1 MLLLIL
7 GEKSKYNPALSFN
20 INYILHMLTMAIVFH
35 HFLQNFIYKWDRSH
49 SCSITDVER
58 IKYETSVQLIF
69 KYVDMLSHIT
79 RVTRFLI
86 HHYVHV
92 LCADHKSRSQQKRNY
107 SVNYA
112 NTLTY
117 SYRRSTL

>member
-20 INYILHMLTMAIVFH
+20 IILHMLTMAIVFH

-79 RVTRFLI
+79 RVIRFLI